1 MKASI
6 GKIYILRNSA
16 FKDRL
21 VKIGL
26 TTRLSEERAI
36 ELSKPTGVP
45 NEFEVLYEEDVID
58 CKLAEKLIHDKLIKY
73 RHNSRREFFDI
84 PLKMAV
90 KTVFET
96 CQKVNTAYNSKYRA
110 RLAIAINHE
119 ILNKQNLEVIRDLLS
134 EYPGD
139 EVDVHL
145 IILHV
150 TSKTTLSLPPKNRIM
165 LSAEMLNK
173 LKQLKFISDI
183 ILTKGSA

>member
-1 MKASI
+1 MKANI
-6 GKIYILRNSA
+6 GKVYILRNPS

-26 TTRLSEERAI
+26 TSKLSEERAM

-58 CKLAEKLIHDKLIKY
+58 CKLAEKLIHDKLNSY

-84 PLKMAV
+84 PLKYAV

-96 CQKVNTAYNSKYRA
+96 CQKVNNTYHGQYRA
-110 RLAIAINHE
+110 RLAIAIDNE
-119 ILNKQNLEVIRDLLS
+119 TLSKQNLEILRDTLS
-134 EYPGD
+134 EYSGD
-139 EVDVHL
+139 EVDIYL
-145 IILHV
+145 ILLHV
-150 TSKTTLSLPPKNRIM
+150 SCKTTMSLPPNNRTK
-165 LSAEMLNK
+165 LSAELLNK
-173 LKQLKFISDI
+173 LKQLEFISEV